1 MDSCLIFRYIEG
13 ELILKRRIIPLL
25 IYVGLFCSA
34 CALDVE
40 STQEESMQTESVG
53 ASTEKEDFT
62 ENSMEQ
68 TTYSASLESTME
80 EAEETQP
87 VSEETQFVSE
97 ETQSVSEEEEEM
109 VETITET
116 VVETEIIE
124 EDLSEFHVLGSVLG
138 VQDSI
143 RQDLGVDWKD
153 AYMMLAYAYSSHPS
167 AGIAFFQNNE
177 VDPICMIR
185 EEGTNA
191 GEYAYHVYSYYGTTL
206 YDLGMLGGTNIYRNS
221 VERGLICTYSG
232 GYTRWEYSDFNLI
245 YYGTSDMLD
254 GYGELEFMDITSLK
268 STNLSVDTIG
278 NYVQ

>member
-1 MDSCLIFRYIEG
+1 M
-13 ELILKRRIIPLL
+13 KRRIIPLL

-34 CALDVE
+34 CASDVGA
-40 STQEESMQTESVG
+40 TQEESMQTESVG

-62 ENSMEQ
+62 ENPMEQ

-80 EAEETQP
+80 DA
-87 VSEETQFVSE
+87 E
-97 ETQSVSEEEEEM
+97 ETQSVSEEGEEM
-109 VETITET
+109 VETIIET

-124 EDLSEFHVLGSVLG
+124 EDLSEFHALGSVLG
-138 VQDSI
+138 VQDSV

-167 AGIAFFQNNE
+167 AGITFFQNNE

-191 GEYAYHVYSYYGTTL
+191 GEYAYHVYSYYGSTL

-221 VERGLICTYSG
+221 VERGLICTYSE
-232 GYTRWEYSDFNLI
+232 GYTRWEYSNFNLI

-254 GYGELEFMDITSLK
+254 GYGELEFMDITNLK
-268 STNLSVDTIG
+268 STNLSVDTIE